1 MVVALNLLSRALLW
15 RSRCDQNP
23 FNQWRRNHGTHWL
36 PEGVHARPNPDQGP
50 RPDPGTLVGH
60 QTGNNAA
67 VANKNFFLQ
76 HTNTLDET
84 GRAAADWFS
93 IWKFLIKSNGGQWT
107 SLIDSYDNFKQFPNR
122 FEKWRQTQV
131 LWPPTKRLCSV
142 NHPEFW
148 AFEGAFLVRRGLLVG
163 LPLVFA
169 CF

>member
-15 RSRCDQNP
+15 PPRSKISRCEQNP
-23 FNQWRRNHGTHWL
+23 FNRWRRNHGAHWL

-67 VANKNFFLQ
+67 AANKTFSNN
-76 HTNTLDET
+76 TNTLNET

-107 SLIDSYDNFKQFPNR
+107 SLIDSYDNFKQFPTDLRNDDR
-122 FEKWRQTQV
+122 PRCSDLQQRGYVRLIIPSFEHLWV
-131 LWPPTKRLCSV
+131 LLLFG
-142 NHPEFW
+142 E
-148 AFEGAFLVRRGLLVG
+148 AF
-163 LPLVFA
+163 
-169 CF
+169 